1 MLFFQKR
8 NKEAEKIARE
18 HQRPAW
24 VRLPLMLFF
33 FIILGALFSYHFER
47 RLEQLEAES
56 SFWDETDGVSDT
68 ARSRLNEHIRRFR
81 GAWGMPVIAHIRK
94 DIVLLPEKIEANT
107 LFIGV
112 SPSRGDAVI
121 LLPPLVS
128 RALKNDGTH
137 DARRVMEHELG
148 LCARASN
155 PVSCLEQ
162 TLDALD
168 SMLR

>member
-56 SFWDETDGVSDT
+56 SFWDETDGVS
-68 ARSRLNEHIRRFR
+68 AAHGECPSSRISGRILCCFR
-81 GAWGMPVIAHIRK
+81 K
-94 DIVLLPEKIEANT
+94 K
-107 LFIGV
+107 
-112 SPSRGDAVI
+112 
-121 LLPPLVS
+121 
-128 RALKNDGTH
+128 
-137 DARRVMEHELG
+137 
-148 LCARASN
+148 
-155 PVSCLEQ
+155 
-162 TLDALD
+162 
-168 SMLR
+168 